1 MDYYITLFRILTH
14 SELRM
19 MIIKK
24 CIIYVTKY
32 IILKKPT
39 KPQNIKNAHF
49 KKNNHYFGKMYILLS
64 ILSWMEF
71 GFICQNLFINE
82 WLLGIYLECANCQN
96 YLHIKSTN
104 NKLQ

>member
-39 KPQNIKNAHF
+39 KPQKYQKCSF
-49 KKNNHYFGKMYILLS
+49 
-64 ILSWMEF
+64 
-71 GFICQNLFINE
+71 
-82 WLLGIYLECANCQN
+82 
-96 YLHIKSTN
+96 
-104 NKLQ
+104 